1 MTLKEYNKK
10 FIFISKF
17 VMKNGEPISMS
28 TLDKTTF
35 RYERDD
41 FHILRSVYLFVES
54 LEIECSDT
62 RMIYDLKLLNE
73 KRTQKLNKEIAKVMQ
88 DTYDKIQ
95 REQIALELFEF

>member
-17 VMKNGEPISMS
+17 VMTNGSCAIS
-28 TLDKTTF
+28 TLDNTSFT
-35 RYERDD
+35 YERDD
-41 FHILRSVYLFVES
+41 LYINRSVYLFVES

-95 REQIALELFEF
+95 REQIALDLFEF